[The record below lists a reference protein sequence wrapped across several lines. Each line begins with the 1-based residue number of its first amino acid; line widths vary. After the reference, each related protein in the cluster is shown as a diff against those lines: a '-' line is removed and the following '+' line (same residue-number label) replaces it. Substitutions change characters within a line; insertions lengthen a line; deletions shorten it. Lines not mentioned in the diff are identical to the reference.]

1 MGPMYG
7 TIYLPA
13 FAIINHNHVNEV
25 KYAIHGS
32 CGQCLLSQIHCLYQN
47 LRFRRKGFGS
57 TRRDWRQER
66 GNVGAFRPPRFEKSH
81 LNKTIKQQKPQQEIS
96 QLRKSWWPF
105 LRPARHSIRGNL
117 QVIVGGHK
125 LHKNEICCRFQ
136 LKNHPSTKDIPPLVN
151 SKIHPHQKKEK
162 TQFEKI
168 SPQEQLIFLEVQDR
182 KSSWS
187 LGWSIFRIT
196 YCRWAKFGIR
206 KACACHVSL
215 HSLFCRI
222 LATVGQGMAFLVE
235 PEGNRTWLSFVL
247 FQAQEGLQKKLQDT
261 VTALGGALS
270 GGILNSSL
278 QLIWAMGIRY
288 KLDQVR
294 SSSSI
299 LPWFFH

>member
-125 LHKNEICCRFQ
+125 LQKNEICCRFQ

-187 LGWSIFRIT
+187 LGWSIRIT
-196 YCRWAKFGIR
+196 YCRWAKFGR
-206 KACACHVSL
+206 L
-215 HSLFCRI
+215 GLPGYLFE
-222 LATVGQGMAFLVE
+222 FK
-235 PEGNRTWLSFVL
+235 VL
-247 FQAQEGLQKKLQDT
+247 
-261 VTALGGALS
+261 
-270 GGILNSSL
+270 
-278 QLIWAMGIRY
+278 M
-288 KLDQVR
+288 
-294 SSSSI
+294 
-299 LPWFFH
+299 PWCLT